1 MMREYTVHQYNYYSS
16 RCLNERLYYW
26 NFHLKAECLLL
37 RVKAE
42 VKHIIYCHGWQS
54 NTLHHKRISFQHN
67 LFKTCIDT
75 QVEGSI
81 QNRHV
86 CSSNFK
92 YFQYLLWPHPNTAD
106 TQQPCALTKFTY
118 NQLNHLFSPNLFL
131 LPFFICFPFLSHNCH
146 FSPLFFGHNDNL
158 KSIRV
163 VLKVASISRLSV
175 LFVCLVSPRSLSHII
190 LFFVQF

>member
-1 MMREYTVHQYNYYSS
+1 MRLFLRCWEFIIEAHTFTLAHYYLLDRARKGICIYCCAVYSRFSEYKLTLWSV
-16 RCLNERLYYW
+16 CTL
-26 NFHLKAECLLL
+26 
-37 RVKAE
+37 VDPE
-42 VKHIIYCHGWQS
+42 VKHIIYCHGWHS
-54 NTLHHKRISFQHN
+54 NTLHHKRISFHHN

-92 YFQYLLWPHPNTAD
+92 YFSVSIVTSPITYVCYRNPTGD
-106 TQQPCALTKFTY
+106 LTNFTY

-131 LPFFICFPFLSHNCH
+131 LPFLFVFHFCLIIVISRH
-146 FSPLFFGHNDNL
+146 FSLQHNDNL

-163 VLKVASISRLSV
+163 V
-175 LFVCLVSPRSLSHII
+175 
-190 LFFVQF
+190 